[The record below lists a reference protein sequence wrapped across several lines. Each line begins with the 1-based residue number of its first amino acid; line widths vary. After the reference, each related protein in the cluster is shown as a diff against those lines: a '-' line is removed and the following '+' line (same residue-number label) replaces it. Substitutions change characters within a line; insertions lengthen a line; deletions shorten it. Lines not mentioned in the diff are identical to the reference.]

1 MTHGKALAPACSP
14 TTTVNAT
21 AATANLLV
29 HIRGLIRPRDPLDTA
44 DIASK

>member
-1 MTHGKALAPACSP
+1 MTHAKALAPACSP

-21 AATANLLV
+21 AATAKRRV
-29 HIRGLIRPRDPLDTA
+29 HVRGLTRPRDPLDPA